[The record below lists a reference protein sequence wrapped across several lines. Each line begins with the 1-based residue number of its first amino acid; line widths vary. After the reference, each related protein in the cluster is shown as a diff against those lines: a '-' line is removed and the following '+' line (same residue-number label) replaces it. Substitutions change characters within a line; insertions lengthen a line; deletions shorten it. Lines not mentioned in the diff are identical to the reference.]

1 MDGDLGGG
9 FFDVDGGFPLDLR
22 DFGLWLSYY
31 VLSFRLL
38 NGEQTMVCIHAI
50 LV

>member
-9 FFDVDGGFPLDLR
+9 FLNVDGGFLLDLE
-22 DFGLWLSYY
+22 DFGLWLSYS

-38 NGEQTMVCIHAI
+38 DEEQTMVCIHAI